1 MLNEQV
7 LDDPTRCPGCAV
19 RLDEPRTERCRQC
32 AILLTGPAADQLWQ
46 ISVSAARLL
55 RQREGL
61 LMRMRA
67 ETWRAPRTSAPRST
81 PAGAP
86 AAVAPT
92 PVLPAPR
99 TPAPTPVP
107 ASPTATPAPAP
118 TPFGRVRESAEVGR
132 RRVARIVLGS
142 GVLLVVLAALVFVAV
157 TWNHTGTAGR
167 ALVMA
172 LALVLAAAGTGV
184 AEQRELPA
192 TAEAMA
198 ALTVAMGLLDGY
210 AAWTADLAGL
220 RGGDALLVSAG
231 TLLAVGGAAALGS
244 LVAPLRALRISAA
257 LLLQGPLPLVIAWF
271 GVGRGS
277 LLPLAIGLGAQAA
290 VDVALLRR
298 TFSDAARGLRIV
310 AEVGVLCYWLAAVG
324 LTLAEG
330 PGGASAGTMSALAA
344 LAGGIA
350 YTLREAP
357 VVRHLASGSAMV
369 GALAAAGLLLASLPG
384 RDDSGK
390 SDTPVAWVGVV
401 LLGAVLVA
409 MAPLFAVPREFRA
422 GPLAVLV
429 PLTVA
434 PAFWVAA
441 APLVALFG
449 PLSWLG
455 RPWTLYPVD
464 AHARDALLSGTAG
477 WSFGA
482 APLAL
487 LPLAALTA
495 FAATALL
502 RGRPGPTTTRAI
514 GATAVGA
521 LSVVV
526 PPALDLPLW
535 AALGWHVATAIGWAC
550 AGRVRPWLPL
560 LALGHGGLAL
570 VWATAYWQTSI
581 VVWAVGATG
590 LTLLAVLSPGRP
602 AVEPNAAPAPG
613 DATPTREAN
622 NSDEPSQE
630 GVFSDKEP
638 REDPYVAPA
647 GTRPSPGFGPGPDPA
662 LVPRVPMRLLV
673 RPLAAGSALA
683 LALSDVAMATG
694 HTGARTTPTAL
705 APAVLG
711 ALVTLIAVALRPT
724 ARTTRAL
731 TLVGGVGW
739 TIGGLVAA
747 RAPGPLAVVLAAGL
761 AVCLV
766 GALRDRP
773 APRIAWAAVAALCWV
788 GASAAG
794 AAAFGADRP
803 VVALAAVSAAAL
815 LFPLAATLGGPLAC
829 PSPIVL
835 AVEAAAGPSLL
846 VALATGA
853 PTSPVALAV
862 ATAAALCGAR
872 FGHPAPRP
880 VWPPAAVVLCTATVP
895 AALYRL
901 DASNGATVLA
911 AAGTAMLL
919 YLAGARLPRLGPAVP
934 IAAAAA
940 VCAAGAAT
948 LSVAPGRIW
957 LVLAGAGLT
966 ALTTPAGPLRPPA
979 RIAAVPLLFVAYWVR
994 LALFDVPHPEA
1005 YTVPLGLALL
1015 IEGLRRRRADPDT
1028 TSWAAYGAPLAVL
1041 LLPSLPLAV
1050 AQGEPVRPSL
1060 LGIAAIGTL
1069 LVGARFRL
1077 RAPLFLGAA
1086 VLAVIGPV
1094 HLVPHLA
1101 PVYDAV
1107 PRWAILGTAGLLL
1120 IVVGAGY
1127 ERRVRDLKRL
1137 RRAVGRLR

>member
-7 LDDPTRCPGCAV
+7 LDDPTRCPGCV
-19 RLDEPRTERCRQC
+19 VHLDEPRTERCRQC

-55 RQREGL
+55 RQREAL
-61 LMRMRA
+61 LTRMRA
-67 ETWRAPRTSAPRST
+67 EARRTRHTPAPARPT

-86 AAVAPT
+86 TAVAPD
-92 PVLPAPR
+92 PALPAQR
-99 TPAPTPVP
+99 
-107 ASPTATPAPAP
+107 TPAPAP
-118 TPFGRVRESAEVGR
+118 APAAAPTPAPAPVGRVRQSAEVGR

-167 ALVMA
+167 ALVMG
-172 LALVLAAAGTGV
+172 LALVLAAAGTGL

-220 RGGDALLVSAG
+220 RSGDALLVSAG

-271 GVGRGS
+271 GVERGS

-298 TFSDAARGLRIV
+298 TYSDAARGLRIV

-324 LTLAEG
+324 LTLDEG
-330 PGGASAGTMSALAA
+330 AGGAPAGTMLALAA

-369 GALAAAGLLLASLPG
+369 GALAAAVLLLASLPG
-384 RDDSGK
+384 RDSGE

-401 LLGAVLVA
+401 LLAVVLVA

-429 PLTVA
+429 PLTVV

-449 PLSWLG
+449 PMTWLG
-455 RPWTLYPVD
+455 RPWSLYPVD

-487 LPLAALTA
+487 LPLAALTG
-495 FAATALL
+495 FTALTLL
-502 RGRPGPTTTRAI
+502 RGRPGATTTRVI
-514 GATAVGA
+514 GAIAVGA
-521 LSVVV
+521 LPVVV

-535 AALGWHVATAIGWAC
+535 AALGWHVAVAIGWAC

-560 LALGHGGLAL
+560 LALGHGVLAL

-581 VVWAVGATG
+581 VVWAVGAAG
-590 LTLLAVLSPGRP
+590 LALVAVLSPGRR
-602 AVEPNAAPAPG
+602 ASEPNAAPPPA
-613 DATPTREAN
+613 DSTPTSETN
-622 NSDEPSQE
+622 NSDEPAQK
-630 GVFSDKEP
+630 GVDFYKKPQTAPSA
-638 REDPYVAPA
+638 APA
-647 GTRPSPGFGPGPDPA
+647 GIRPAPGSDSDSGPNPA
-662 LVPRVPMRLLV
+662 LVLRVPMRRLV
-673 RPLAAGSALA
+673 RPLAAGAALA

-694 HTGARTTPTAL
+694 HAGIRTTLVAL

-711 ALVTLIAVALRPT
+711 ALVALIAVALRPT

-773 APRIAWAAVAALCWV
+773 VPRTAWAAVAALCWV

-794 AAAFGADRP
+794 TAAFGADRP
-803 VVALAAVSAAAL
+803 AVAVAAVLAAAL
-815 LFPLAATLGGPLAC
+815 LFPLAATLAGPLAC

-835 AVEAAAGPSLL
+835 AVEAAAGTTLL
-846 VALATGA
+846 VALSAGA

-872 FGHPAPRP
+872 FGHPALRP
-880 VWPPAAVVLCTATVP
+880 VWPPAAVVLFTATVP
-895 AALYRL
+895 AGLYRL

-911 AAGTAMLL
+911 SAGTAMLL
-919 YLAGARLPRLGPAVP
+919 YLAGARLPRLGMAVP

-940 VCAAGAAT
+940 VCAAGTAT
-948 LSVAPGRIW
+948 LSVAPELIW

-966 ALTTPAGPLRPPA
+966 ALTTPAGPLRGPA

-1015 IEGLRRRRADPDT
+1015 VEGLRRRRADPDT
-1028 TSWAAYGAPLAVL
+1028 TSWAAYGAPLAML

-1050 AQGEPVRPSL
+1050 GQGEPIRPSL

-1077 RAPLFLGAA
+1077 RAPLFLGAG
-1086 VLAVIGPV
+1086 VLAIIGPV

>member
-7 LDDPTRCPGCAV
+7 LDDPTRCPGCV
-19 RLDEPRTERCRQC
+19 VHLDEPRTERCRQC

-55 RQREGL
+55 RQREDL
-61 LMRMRA
+61 LTRMRA
-67 ETWRAPRTSAPRST
+67 EARRTRYTPAPTWST

-86 AAVAPT
+86 AAVAPD
-92 PVLPAPR
+92 PALPAQH
-99 TPAPTPVP
+99 TPAPASGP
-107 ASPTATPAPAP
+107 ASPAVAPAPAP
-118 TPFGRVRESAEVGR
+118 TPIGRIRESAEVGR

-167 ALVMA
+167 ALVMG
-172 LALVLAAAGTGV
+172 LALVLAAAGTGL

-220 RGGDALLVSAG
+220 RSGDALLVSAG

-244 LVAPLRALRISAA
+244 LIAPLRALRISAA

-271 GVGRGS
+271 GVERGS

-298 TFSDAARGLRIV
+298 TYSDAARGLRIV

-324 LTLAEG
+324 LTLGEG
-330 PGGASAGTMSALAA
+330 AGGAPAGTMLALAA

-369 GALAAAGLLLASLPG
+369 GALAAAVLLLASLPG
-384 RDDSGK
+384 RDSGE
-390 SDTPVAWVGVV
+390 SDTPVAWVGVA
-401 LLGAVLVA
+401 LLAVVLVA
-409 MAPLFAVPREFRA
+409 MAPLFAVPREFRV

-429 PLTVA
+429 PLTVV

-441 APLVALFG
+441 APLVAVFG
-449 PLSWLG
+449 PMSWLG
-455 RPWTLYPVD
+455 RPWSLYPVD

-487 LPLAALTA
+487 LPLAVLTGFTALT
-495 FAATALL
+495 LL
-502 RGRPGPTTTRAI
+502 RGRSSATTTRVI
-514 GATAVGA
+514 GAIAVGA
-521 LSVVV
+521 LLLVV

-535 AALGWHVATAIGWAC
+535 AALGWHVAAAIGWAC

-581 VVWAVGATG
+581 VIWAVGAAG
-590 LTLLAVLSPGRP
+590 LTLVAVLSPGRR
-602 AVEPNAAPAPG
+602 AIEPNAAPAPA
-613 DATPTREAN
+613 DSTPTSETN
-622 NSDEPSQE
+622 NSDEPAQV
-630 GVFSDKEP
+630 GVDFDKEP
-638 REDPYVAPA
+638 QVVPYAPPSGA
-647 GTRPSPGFGPGPDPA
+647 RPSPGSGSGSGPA
-662 LVPRVPMRLLV
+662 LVLRLPMRRLV
-673 RPLAAGSALA
+673 RPLAAGAALA

-694 HTGARTTPTAL
+694 HAGARTALIAL

-711 ALVTLIAVALRPT
+711 ALVALIAVALRPT
-724 ARTTRAL
+724 ARTTRTL
-731 TLVGGVGW
+731 TLVGGIGW
-739 TIGGLVAA
+739 TTGSLGAA
-747 RAPGPLAVVLAAGL
+747 RAPGPLAVALAAGL
-761 AVCLV
+761 AACVV

-773 APRIAWAAVAALCWV
+773 APRTAWAAVAALCWV

-794 AAAFGADRP
+794 ATAFGSDRP
-803 VVALAAVSAAAL
+803 AVALAAVLAAAL
-815 LFPLAATLGGPLAC
+815 LFPLAATLAGPLAC

-835 AVEAAAGPSLL
+835 AVEAAAGTSLL
-846 VALATGA
+846 VALLTGA

-872 FGHPAPRP
+872 FGHPVLRP
-880 VWPPAAVVLCTATVP
+880 AWPPAAVVLFTATVP

-948 LSVAPGRIW
+948 LSVAPELIW

-966 ALTTPAGPLRPPA
+966 ASTTPAGPLRGPA
-979 RIAAVPLLFVAYWVR
+979 RVASVPLLFVAYWVR

-1015 IEGLRRRRADPDT
+1015 VEGLRRRRANPDT

-1050 AQGEPVRPSL
+1050 GQGEPIRPSL

-1077 RAPLFLGAA
+1077 RAPLFLGAGVPA
-1086 VLAVIGPV
+1086 IIGPV

>member
-7 LDDPTRCPGCAV
+7 LDDPTRCPGCASH
-19 RLDEPRTERCRQC
+19 LDEPRTERCRQC
-32 AILLTGPAADQLWQ
+32 AILLTGPAADHLWR

-61 LMRMRA
+61 LTRMRA
-67 ETWRAPRTSAPRST
+67 EARRPADTSAPSRST

-86 AAVAPT
+86 TAFAPT
-92 PVLPAPR
+92 PALPAPR
-99 TPAPTPVP
+99 TPTPAPAP
-107 ASPTATPAPAP
+107 ASPAAAPAPAP

-172 LALVLAAAGTGV
+172 LALVLAAAGTGL

-277 LLPLAIGLGAQAA
+277 LLPLALGLGAQAA

-330 PGGASAGTMSALAA
+330 PGGAPAGTMLALAA

-350 YTLREAP
+350 YVLREAP
-357 VVRHLASGSAMV
+357 VVRHLASGSAMA
-369 GALAAAGLLLASLPG
+369 GALAAAVLLLASLPG
-384 RDDSGK
+384 RDESGG

-401 LLGAVLVA
+401 LLAVVLVA

-429 PLTVA
+429 PLTVV
-434 PAFWVAA
+434 PAFWVIA

-464 AHARDALLSGTAG
+464 AHARDALLSGAAG
-477 WSFGA
+477 WNFGA

-487 LPLAALTA
+487 LPLAASTA
-495 FAATALL
+495 FTASTLL
-502 RGRPGPTTTRAI
+502 RGRPGPTATRVI
-514 GATAVGA
+514 GAIAVGA
-521 LSVVV
+521 LLAVV

-535 AALGWHVATAIGWAC
+535 AALGWHTAAAIGWAC
-550 AGRVRPWLPL
+550 SGRVLPWSPL
-560 LALGHGGLAL
+560 LALGHGVLAL

-581 VVWAVGATG
+581 VVWAVGAAG
-590 LTLLAVLSPGRP
+590 LTLVAVLSPGRL
-602 AVEPNAAPAPG
+602 ATGPNAAPAPA
-613 DATPTREAN
+613 DSTPTSNAN
-622 NSDEPSQE
+622 NSDEPSQA
-630 GVFSDKEP
+630 GVDFDKRP
-638 REDPYVAPA
+638 QADPYVAPA
-647 GTRPSPGFGPGPDPA
+647 GARTSPDPGPA
-662 LVPRVPMRLLV
+662 LVPRVPPRPLV

-683 LALSDVAMATG
+683 LALSDVAMATQ
-694 HTGARTTPTAL
+694 HAGARTTLIAL
-705 APAVLG
+705 APALLG

-739 TIGGLVAA
+739 AVGGLVAA
-747 RAPGPLAVVLAAGL
+747 RAPGPLAGTLAAGL
-761 AVCLV
+761 AACLV

-773 APRIAWAAVAALCWV
+773 PARPAWAAVAALCWV

-794 AAAFGADRP
+794 AAAFGAERT
-803 VVALAAVSAAAL
+803 VVALAAVLAAAL
-815 LFPLAATLGGPLAC
+815 LFPLAAVLAGPLAC

-835 AVEAAAGPSLL
+835 AVEAAAGTTLL
-846 VALATGA
+846 VALPTGA

-862 ATAAALCGAR
+862 ATAATLCGAR
-872 FGHPAPRP
+872 FGHPALRRA
-880 VWPPAAVVLCTATVP
+880 WPPAAVVLFTATVP
-895 AALYRL
+895 ATLYRL
-901 DASNGATVLA
+901 NASNTATVLA

-940 VCAAGAAT
+940 GCAAGAAT
-948 LSVAPGRIW
+948 LFAAPEQIW

-966 ALTTPAGPLRPPA
+966 ASTTPAGPLRPPA

-1015 IEGLRRRRADPDT
+1015 VEGSRRRRANPDT
-1028 TSWAAYGAPLAVL
+1028 GSWAAYGAPLVVL

-1050 AQGEPVRPSL
+1050 GRGEPLRPSL

-1077 RAPLFLGAA
+1077 RAPLSLGAA
-1086 VLAVIGPV
+1086 VLAIIGPV
-1094 HLVPHLA
+1094 HLVPRLA

-1107 PRWAILGTAGLLL
+1107 PRWAILGTAGLVL

>member
-1 MLNEQV
+1 MLNEEV
-7 LDDPTRCPGCAV
+7 LGDPTRCPGCASH
-19 RLDEPRTERCRQC
+19 LGQPRTERCRRC
-32 AILLTGPAADQLWQ
+32 AILLVGPAADRLWQ
-46 ISVSAARLL
+46 IDLSAARLL
-55 RQREGL
+55 HEREGIL
-61 LMRMRA
+61 VGMRA
-67 ETWRAPRTSAPRST
+67 EARRAPRQAPSAPPTSAAS
-81 PAGAP
+81 AP
-86 AAVAPT
+86 APAPA
-92 PVLPAPR
+92 LPGPR
-99 TPAPTPVP
+99 TPAPAGP
-107 ASPTATPAPAP
+107 AAAPSAAPTPAPLP
-118 TPFGRVRESAEVGR
+118 TPVGRVRESAEVGR

-157 TWNHTGTAGR
+157 TWNHTGTTGR

-172 LALVLAAAGTGV
+172 LALFLAAAGTGL
-184 AEQRELPA
+184 AERRELPA

-220 RGGDALLVSAG
+220 RSGDALLVSAG

-290 VDVALLRR
+290 VDAALLRR
-298 TFSDAARGLRIV
+298 TFSGAARGLRIV

-324 LTLAEG
+324 VTLAEG
-330 PGGASAGTMSALAA
+330 PGGAPAGTMLALAA

-357 VVRHLASGSAMV
+357 VVRHLASGSAMA

-384 RDDSGK
+384 RDDSGG

-401 LLGAVLVA
+401 LLAAVLVA

-422 GPLAVLV
+422 GPLVVLV
-429 PLTVA
+429 PLTVV
-434 PAFWVAA
+434 PAFWAVG

-449 PLSWLG
+449 PMSWLG
-455 RPWTLYPVD
+455 RPWSLYPVD

-487 LPLAALTA
+487 LPLAALTG
-495 FAATALL
+495 FTAPTLL
-502 RGRPGPTTTRAI
+502 RGRPGPTATRVICAI
-514 GATAVGA
+514 AVEA
-521 LSVVV
+521 LLVVA

-535 AALGWHVATAIGWAC
+535 AALGWHVAAAVGWVC

-560 LALGHGGLAL
+560 LALGHGAQAL
-570 VWATAYWQTSI
+570 VWSTAYWQTSI
-581 VVWAVGATG
+581 VVWAVGAVG
-590 LTLLAVLSPGRP
+590 LALVAVLSPGRLAIAPKAASAPVRSTP
-602 AVEPNAAPAPG
+602 AS
-613 DATPTREAN
+613 EAK
-622 NSDEPSQE
+622 NSDEPSHA
-630 GVFSDKEP
+630 GVDLDKEP
-638 REDPYVAPA
+638 QEDPYAAPVGA
-647 GTRPSPGFGPGPDPA
+647 RPSPGSGSDPA
-662 LVPRVPMRLLV
+662 PVLRVPMGLLV

-683 LALSDVAMATG
+683 LALSDVAMAIG
-694 HTGARTTPTAL
+694 HAGARTALIAL

-711 ALVTLIAVALRPT
+711 ALVALIAVALRPT
-724 ARTTRAL
+724 APTTRAL

-739 TIGGLVAA
+739 TIGALVAA
-747 RAPGPLAVVLAAGL
+747 RASGPSAVVLAAGL

-773 APRIAWAAVAALCWV
+773 APRTAWATVGALCWV
-788 GASAAG
+788 GASTAG
-794 AAAFGADRP
+794 AAAFGADRSAA
-803 VVALAAVSAAAL
+803 ALAAVFAAAL
-815 LFPLAATLGGPLAC
+815 LFPFAATLAGPLAC

-835 AVEAAAGPSLL
+835 AVEAAAGTSLT
-846 VALATGA
+846 VALLTGA
-853 PTSPVALAV
+853 PSSPVALAV

-872 FGHPAPRP
+872 FGHPVLRRA
-880 VWPPAAVVLCTATVP
+880 WPPAAVVLFTATVP

-919 YLAGARLPRLGPAVP
+919 YLVGARLPRPGPAVP

-940 VCAAGAAT
+940 VCAAGVAT
-948 LSVAPGRIW
+948 LSVAPELIW

-966 ALTTPAGPLRPPA
+966 APTTPAGPLRPPA
-979 RIAAVPLLFVAYWVR
+979 RIAAVPLLLVAYWVR
-994 LALFDVPHPEA
+994 LALSDVPHPEA

-1015 IEGLRRRRADPDT
+1015 VEGLRRRRANPDT

-1050 AQGEPVRPSL
+1050 GQGEPVRPGL

-1077 RAPLFLGAA
+1077 RAPLFLGAG
-1086 VLAVIGPV
+1086 VLAVLGPV
-1094 HLVPHLA
+1094 HLLPHLA

>member
-7 LDDPTRCPGCAV
+7 LDDPTRCPGCV
-19 RLDEPRTERCRQC
+19 VHLDDPRTERCRQC

-55 RQREGL
+55 RQREAL
-61 LMRMRA
+61 LTRMRA
-67 ETWRAPRTSAPRST
+67 KARRTRHTPAPARST

-86 AAVAPT
+86 TAVAPD
-92 PVLPAPR
+92 PALPAQRTPAPASPAAAPTP
-99 TPAPTPVP
+99 TPAPTPV
-107 ASPTATPAPAP
+107 
-118 TPFGRVRESAEVGR
+118 GRVRESAEVGR

-167 ALVMA
+167 ALVMG
-172 LALVLAAAGTGV
+172 LALVLAAAGTGL

-220 RGGDALLVSAG
+220 RSGDALLVSA
-231 TLLAVGGAAALGS
+231 GS

-271 GVGRGS
+271 GVERGS
-277 LLPLAIGLGAQAA
+277 VLPLAIGLGAQAA
-290 VDVALLRR
+290 VDVVLLRR
-298 TFSDAARGLRIV
+298 TYSDAARGLRIV
-310 AEVGVLCYWLAAVG
+310 AEVGVLCYWPAAVG
-324 LTLAEG
+324 LTLDEDA
-330 PGGASAGTMSALAA
+330 GGAPAGTMLALAA

-369 GALAAAGLLLASLPG
+369 GALAAAVLLLASLPG
-384 RDDSGK
+384 RDSGE

-401 LLGAVLVA
+401 LLAVVLVA

-429 PLTVA
+429 PLTVV

-441 APLVALFG
+441 APLVAVFG
-449 PLSWLG
+449 PMTWLG
-455 RPWTLYPVD
+455 RPWSLYPVD

-487 LPLAALTA
+487 LPLAALTG
-495 FAATALL
+495 FTALTLL
-502 RGRPGPTTTRAI
+502 RGRPGATTTRMI
-514 GATAVGA
+514 GAIAVGA
-521 LSVVV
+521 LPVVV

-535 AALGWHVATAIGWAC
+535 AALGWHVAVAIGWAC

-560 LALGHGGLAL
+560 LALGHGVLAL

-581 VVWAVGATG
+581 VVWAVGAAG
-590 LTLLAVLSPGRP
+590 LTLVAVLSPGRR
-602 AVEPNAAPAPG
+602 ASEPNAAPQPA
-613 DATPTREAN
+613 DSTPTSETN
-622 NSDEPSQE
+622 NSDEPAQA
-630 GVFSDKEP
+630 GVDFDKEP
-638 REDPYVAPA
+638 QAAPSAAPA
-647 GTRPSPGFGPGPDPA
+647 GTRTSSGSGSGPGSAVVLCVPA
-662 LVPRVPMRLLV
+662 RRLV
-673 RPLAAGSALA
+673 RPLAAGAALA

-694 HTGARTTPTAL
+694 HAGVRTTLVAL

-739 TIGGLVAA
+739 IIGGLVAA

-761 AVCLV
+761 ATCLV

-773 APRIAWAAVAALCWV
+773 VPRTAWAAVAALCWAS
-788 GASAAG
+788 ASAAG

-803 VVALAAVSAAAL
+803 AVAVAAVLAAAL
-815 LFPLAATLGGPLAC
+815 LFPLAATLAGPLAC

-835 AVEAAAGPSLL
+835 AVEAAAGTTLL
-846 VALATGA
+846 VALSAGA

-872 FGHPAPRP
+872 FGHAALRP
-880 VWPPAAVVLCTATVP
+880 VWPPAAVVLFTATVP

-901 DASNGATVLA
+901 DASNGATALA

-919 YLAGARLPRLGPAVP
+919 YLAGARLPRLGMAVP

-940 VCAAGAAT
+940 GCAAGTAT
-948 LSVAPGRIW
+948 LSMAPELIW

-966 ALTTPAGPLRPPA
+966 ALTTPAGPLRGPA

-1015 IEGLRRRRADPDT
+1015 VEGLRRRRADPDT

-1041 LLPSLPLAV
+1041 LLPSFPLAV
-1050 AQGEPVRPSL
+1050 GQGEPVRPSL

-1077 RAPLFLGAA
+1077 RAPLFLGAG
-1086 VLAVIGPV
+1086 VLAIIGPV
-1094 HLVPHLA
+1094 HLAPHLA

-1107 PRWAILGTAGLLL
+1107 PRWAVLGTAGLLL